1 MELID
6 RKLVDLRDIEGAVS
20 PHQDQL
26 DHALSERKEAL
37 EHVSDAPGLAA
48 YLGGVHVTL
57 DAGEDWAVCKEMFP
71 GVNVYFLFTQG
82 DEEMPARFRTLY
94 AGEKIDQVPADN
106 LIAFTITCAN
116 HILRF
121 VRETNPD
128 KKLPAVCYRV

>member
-1 MELID
+1 MGLKD
-6 RKLVDLRDIEGAVS
+6 NKPVSLRDLEGAVS

-37 EHVSDAPGLAA
+37 EYVADVTGLAA
-48 YLGGVHVTL
+48 YLGGDLASL
-57 DAGEDWAVCKEMFP
+57 DAGEDWAVRKEMFP
-71 GVNVYFLFTQG
+71 GVDVYFLFTRG
-82 DEEMPARFRTLY
+82 DGEMPARFRALY
-94 AGEKIDQVPADN
+94 AGAKIMQVPADN

-116 HILRF
+116 HMIRY